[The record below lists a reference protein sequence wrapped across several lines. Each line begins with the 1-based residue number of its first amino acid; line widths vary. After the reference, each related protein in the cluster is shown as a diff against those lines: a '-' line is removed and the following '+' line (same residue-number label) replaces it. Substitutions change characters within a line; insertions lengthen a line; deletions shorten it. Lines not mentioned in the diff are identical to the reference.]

1 MPGSRMAGLLGIP
14 VGVGAGAILAESLWI
29 SGVIGFI
36 VFAELP
42 DLIYRARAR
51 RGHTDP
57 LLPPWSASEAYLVT
71 LRRWRRSRS
80 DPPD

>member
-1 MPGSRMAGLLGIP
+1 MRGSRLAGLLGFP
-14 VGVGAGAILAESLWI
+14 LGVGVGAIFGQGFWV

-42 DLIYRARAR
+42 DLVYRARAR

-80 DPPD
+80 DLPD